1 MTQEELLQAI
11 NAAGLTANQL
21 AMVLQYAAALVERE
35 ALKSAMAKVRTEQT
49 AASLKAEQEL
59 QALQAQIDAID
70 AALAA
75 QQPG

>member
-1 MTQEELLQAI
+1 MTQEELLAAI

>member
-1 MTQEELLQAI
+1 MTQDELLAAI

>member
-75 QQPG
+75 QQTG

>member
-1 MTQEELLQAI
+1 
-11 NAAGLTANQL
+11 
-21 AMVLQYAAALVERE
+21 MVLQYAAALVERE